1 MKVAPVRLL
10 VVWLLAMM
18 AVFQARASEVRN
30 TFDLHVPVAPAPV
43 VVDGAT
49 QLIYELQVG
58 NVSDFPITLSG
69 VEVHADGQAVAT
81 LGHAQLDARLGL
93 AGPAAAG
100 DSPRT
105 LAPGV
110 PRAPARNDA

>member
-49 QLIYELQVG
+49 QLPYELQVG

-69 VEVHADGQAVAT
+69 VEVPADGQAVAT
-81 LGHAQLDARLGL
+81 LAPAQLDVLLGFTRPR
-93 AGPAAAG
+93 ASGDCPIPAA
-100 DSPRT
+100 
-105 LAPGV
+105 LGV
-110 PRAPARNDA
+110 RDY